1 MSASP
6 DVIILGGGV
15 AGLAAARDLTAG
27 GARVLL
33 LEARDRLGGRI
44 LTHHTPDGPVE
55 LWAEFVHGAVE
66 ETLGVAREA
75 ALPLRE
81 TNRGAPRPAAGEEAA
96 EEAGEEEG
104 PAGFF
109 SAMDAILAHASPAD
123 PDQSFRQLVEQANV
137 APEIKAIGLALVEGY
152 HAADP
157 SLIGV
162 RSLLKNTEA
171 DERPGANRQF
181 RFVRGY
187 DGLVTAFRER
197 IDARL
202 CDVRLNVVAAAVAW
216 QRGRA
221 VVKTSTG
228 EELAAPRLIVTVPL
242 GVLKAGAIEFSPKLP
257 DKERAMARLEMGFA
271 ERVSLCLG
279 SDDWVAGGRFFDDG
293 FLLTREPPFPV
304 WWVSRPPPFPV
315 VTGWAGGGNAR
326 ALRGRGGAERVEMA
340 TIALA
345 AAFGVDA
352 DRLRRDL
359 RGGFSHDWLAD
370 PFARGAYSYAGVDGS
385 DAGAELAAPVDE
397 TIFFAGEATE
407 SDGDNATVHGAIST
421 GRRAARRALA

>member
-1 MSASP
+1 MTAAP

-15 AGLAAARDLTAG
+15 AGLSAARDLTAG

-33 LEARDRLGGRI
+33 LEARDRLGGRV
-44 LTHHTPDGPVE
+44 LTHHMPEGPVE
-55 LWAEFVHGAVE
+55 LGAEFVHGAVE
-66 ETLGVAREA
+66 ETLSIAREA

-81 TNRGAPRPAAGEEAA
+81 TDRGAPRPTTGAA
-96 EEAGEEEG
+96 EETEDQR

-109 SAMDAILAHASPAD
+109 AAMDVLLAHASPAG
-123 PDQSFRQLVEQANV
+123 PDESFRQLVDRASV
-137 APEIKAIGLALVEGY
+137 APDIKATGLALVEGY

-157 SLIGV
+157 SRIGV

-187 DGLVTAFRER
+187 DGLVDAIRER

-202 CDVRLNVVAAAVAW
+202 CDVRLKTAATAVVW

-221 VVKTSTG
+221 VVKTSAG
-228 EELAAPRLIVTVPL
+228 DELAAPRLIVTVPL
-242 GVLKAGAIEFSPKLP
+242 GVLKAGAIAFSPGLP
-257 DKERAMARLEMGFA
+257 DKEDAMARLEMGDA
-271 ERVSLCLG
+271 ERVCLCLG
-279 SDDWVAGGRFFDDG
+279 SEAWVTDGRFSDG
-293 FLLTREPPFPV
+293 GFMLTGEPPFPV

-315 VTGWAGGGNAR
+315 VTGWAGGRNAR
-326 ALRGRGGAERVEMA
+326 ALRERSIAERIEGAIM
-340 TIALA
+340 ALA
-345 AAFGVDA
+345 AAFDVEP

-359 RGGFSHDWLAD
+359 RGGFSHDWMAD
-370 PFARGAYSYAGVDGS
+370 PFARGAYSYAGVNGS
-385 DAGAELAAPVDE
+385 DAGAELAEPVDG